1 MGGRFASSSE
11 TLWKPTVSLQLMT
24 RCTNVEKQKLPFPA
38 NTDGLL
44 GDRILPPPI
53 RPWIAKNNVR
63 ARIKNEM
70 LAQATEP

>member
-1 MGGRFASSSE
+1 MA
-11 TLWKPTVSLQLMT
+11 TVP
-24 RCTNVEKQKLPFPA
+24 KG
-38 NTDGLL
+38 TDGDGRL